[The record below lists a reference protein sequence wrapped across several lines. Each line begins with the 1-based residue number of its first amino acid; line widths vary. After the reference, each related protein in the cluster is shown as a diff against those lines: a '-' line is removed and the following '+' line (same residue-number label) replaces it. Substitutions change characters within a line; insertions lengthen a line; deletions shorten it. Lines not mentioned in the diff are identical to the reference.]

1 MRLVNAD
8 DAPWYVNKTGC
19 QMMRDMPTV
28 DAIPVEW
35 VKSYAKEKAEA
46 TMWTE
51 DAEFMLDTINELLQA
66 WRQEDQK
73 AYQTDKRRDK

>member
-8 DAPWYVNKTGC
+8 DAPWYVNKMGC

-35 VKSYAKEKAEA
+35 VKTYVKTKAEE
-46 TMWTE
+46 TMWSE
-51 DAEFMLDTINELLQA
+51 DADFLLDTINDMVAA
-66 WRQEDQK
+66 WLQEDQK
-73 AYQTDKRRDK
+73 AYQTDKRRDR